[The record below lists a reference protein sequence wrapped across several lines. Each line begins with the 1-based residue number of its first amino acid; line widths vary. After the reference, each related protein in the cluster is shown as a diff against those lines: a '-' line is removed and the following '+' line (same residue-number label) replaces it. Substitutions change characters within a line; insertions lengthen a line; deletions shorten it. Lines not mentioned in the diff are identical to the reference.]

1 MQKLNSGAL
10 NRILLFVYILSLST
24 NVIAQNKKN
33 LKETYNL
40 PPQGNYVYGRVIEKL
55 SNEPMVGVTIRLDGH
70 STGVIT
76 DINGCYVLT
85 LPEKGGLVIYSYI
98 GFETRKIKVTSR
110 QKVDVQ
116 MVEATESIQEVIVT
130 GYNSIQK
137 ESFTGNTTKIE
148 KEDLLKVNP
157 NNLIS
162 AIQTFDPSFRIQ
174 ENLAT
179 GSDPNSLPQ
188 FVLRGQTGIGETT
201 LGQTSTSSISRE
213 VLSGNSNLPIFI
225 LDGFEVDV
233 EKIYDLDM
241 NSIHS
246 INILKDAAATAM
258 YGSRAANG
266 VVLITTKQGKQGKL
280 QVSYDGYVGF
290 QNVYKMPDLLN
301 AKEYMAVMDQLNF
314 NTGNQPYTWT
324 NYMSQE
330 QYNRYMSGEDEGTN
344 WLDAIRNKNAIT
356 TSHSLNLAGGTER
369 SKFSTGVSYTK
380 QEGTLG
386 KPVASDYQRF
396 TVRMNSEHIL
406 WKEGDLDI
414 STFGENLY
422 YNHNESSGISEGNQ
436 YGNDISWMLRANPLV
451 PIYNENG
458 DYYMYDDLN
467 KAGWFNYNSYTS
479 NPIAAMVNSSRGNN
493 KSKNYGLTMVG
504 YLKVQPIKGLVY
516 KGQVSYKQNSS
527 SYRGYS
533 PAYKLTS
540 TDQKLTNEVTQNM
553 TTGWDWQIENTLS
566 YTFNIEKHNFDVLVG
581 QSFKKSGFG
590 MGEYLEATANDLL
603 FSDWDRA
610 YISNSMASQPT
621 SAKGYPTGDNAL
633 ASFFGR
639 INYNFNEKYMASVI
653 LRTDGSSNFA
663 RGKRW
668 GTFPSVSA
676 GWVVSNE
683 DFMENTHDWMDFLKI
698 RASWGQ
704 NGNCNIDNFQYFSTV
719 AFDHLGQYSFG
730 NNKGTATQ
738 GGYASIMPNE
748 DVTWETSEQLDLGLD
763 ARFLSGRLSLNFD
776 WYNKKTKDLL
786 IVAPILDS
794 YGTNAPYI
802 NGGTVENKGVEIGL
816 GWNDQKGDWTYGV
829 NLNLAHNK
837 NEVTQINNKDGY
849 ILGPD
854 KVLAENTRPVSR
866 MEVGHPIGYFWAYKT
881 EGVMQNAADVQAY
894 LDKNCKGNAANS
906 LQGSSIQP
914 GDLKFVDV
922 NGDGVINEDDKTE
935 VGNPHPDITMGLS
948 FNVGYK
954 GFDLAVTTY
963 GAFGQQN
970 MRSYRKFTDGNVENY
985 TSEVFEYWHGEGTS
999 NRYPRLVPGN
1009 TGVNFQQISDI
1020 FVEDA
1025 SYFRIQNVT
1034 LGYDFKNLW
1043 KNCPLPQLRLYVSAQ
1058 NLFTF
1063 TGYKG
1068 MDPEIGTND
1077 SYREDNPWARGID
1090 LGSYPSPRT
1099 YMVGVNI
1106 KF

>member
-1 MQKLNSGAL
+1 MNSTIKKTTLFLGACMAFQLGGIPQMLAAPSTSMEVMQQTKRITGTVKDATGMEVIGA
-10 NRILLFVYILSLST
+10 
-24 NVIAQNKKN
+24 NVIVKGTTN
-33 LKETYNL
+33 
-40 PPQGNYVYGRVIEKL
+40 
-55 SNEPMVGVTIRLDGH
+55 
-70 STGVIT
+70 GVIT
-76 DINGCYVLT
+76 DLDGKFSLEAAPGSII
-85 LPEKGGLVIYSYI
+85 EISYI
-98 GFETRKIKVTSR
+98 GYMTQEIPVTAQTSDLQITLKEDSQSLDEVVVVGYGV
-110 QKVDVQ
+110 QKKKL
-116 MVEATESIQEVIVT
+116 VT
-130 GYNSIQK
+130 GATLQVKGENIQK
-137 ESFTGNTTKIE
+137 LNTTNP
-148 KEDLLKVNP
+148 LGALQSQSPGVNIVANSGQP
-157 NNLIS
+157 GKS
-162 AIQTFDPSFRIQ
+162 FDINIRGAGT
-174 ENLAT
+174 N
-179 GSDPNSLPQ
+179 GSTTPLYIIDGVEGDINSLSPAD
-188 FVLRGQTGIGETT
+188 IE
-201 LGQTSTSSISRE
+201 S
-213 VLSGNSNLPIFI
+213 
-225 LDGFEVDV
+225 LDV
-233 EKIYDLDM
+233 
-241 NSIHS
+241 
-246 INILKDAAATAM
+246 LKDAASAAI

-414 STFGENLY
+414 ITFGENLY

-683 DFMENTHDWMDFLKI
+683 DFMESTHDWMDFLKI

-849 ILGPD
+849 ILQGTGREHTSCIPYGSRTPD
-854 KVLAENTRPVSR
+854 RL
-866 MEVGHPIGYFWAYKT
+866 F
-881 EGVMQNAADVQAY
+881 
-894 LDKNCKGNAANS
+894 L
-906 LQGSSIQP
+906 
-914 GDLKFVDV
+914 
-922 NGDGVINEDDKTE
+922 
-935 VGNPHPDITMGLS
+935 GL
-948 FNVGYK
+948 
-954 GFDLAVTTY
+954 
-963 GAFGQQN
+963 
-970 MRSYRKFTDGNVENY
+970 
-985 TSEVFEYWHGEGTS
+985 
-999 NRYPRLVPGN
+999 
-1009 TGVNFQQISDI
+1009 
-1020 FVEDA
+1020 
-1025 SYFRIQNVT
+1025 
-1034 LGYDFKNLW
+1034 
-1043 KNCPLPQLRLYVSAQ
+1043 
-1058 NLFTF
+1058 
-1063 TGYKG
+1063 
-1068 MDPEIGTND
+1068 
-1077 SYREDNPWARGID
+1077 
-1090 LGSYPSPRT
+1090 
-1099 YMVGVNI
+1099 
-1106 KF
+1106 

>member
-1 MQKLNSGAL
+1 MNSTIKKTTLFLGACMAFQLGGIPQMLAAPSTSMEVMQQTKRITGTVKDATGMEVIGA
-10 NRILLFVYILSLST
+10 
-24 NVIAQNKKN
+24 NVIVKGTTN
-33 LKETYNL
+33 
-40 PPQGNYVYGRVIEKL
+40 
-55 SNEPMVGVTIRLDGH
+55 
-70 STGVIT
+70 GVIT
-76 DINGCYVLT
+76 DLDGKFSLEAAPGSII
-85 LPEKGGLVIYSYI
+85 EISYI
-98 GFETRKIKVTSR
+98 GYMTQEIPVTAQTSDLQITLKEDSQSLDEVVVVGYGV
-110 QKVDVQ
+110 QKKKL
-116 MVEATESIQEVIVT
+116 VT
-130 GYNSIQK
+130 GATLQVKGENIQK
-137 ESFTGNTTKIE
+137 LNTTNP
-148 KEDLLKVNP
+148 LGALQSQSPGVNIVANSGQP
-157 NNLIS
+157 GKS
-162 AIQTFDPSFRIQ
+162 FDINIRGAGT
-174 ENLAT
+174 N
-179 GSDPNSLPQ
+179 GSTTPLYIIDGVEGDINSLSPAD
-188 FVLRGQTGIGETT
+188 IE
-201 LGQTSTSSISRE
+201 S
-213 VLSGNSNLPIFI
+213 
-225 LDGFEVDV
+225 LDV
-233 EKIYDLDM
+233 
-241 NSIHS
+241 
-246 INILKDAAATAM
+246 LKDAASAAI

-414 STFGENLY
+414 ITFGENLY

-504 YLKVQPIKGLVY
+504 YLKVQPIKGLIY

-553 TTGWDWQIENTLS
+553 TTGWDWHTLS

-802 NGGTVENKGVEIGL
+802 NGGTVENKGIEIGL

-881 EGVMQNAADVQAY
+881 EGVMQNADDVQAY

-922 NGDGVINEDDKTE
+922 NGDGVINEDDKTAARTDRWIE
-935 VGNPHPDITMGLS
+935 AVKRELS
-948 FNVGYK
+948 
-954 GFDLAVTTY
+954 
-963 GAFGQQN
+963 
-970 MRSYRKFTDGNVENY
+970 
-985 TSEVFEYWHGEGTS
+985 
-999 NRYPRLVPGN
+999 
-1009 TGVNFQQISDI
+1009 
-1020 FVEDA
+1020 
-1025 SYFRIQNVT
+1025 
-1034 LGYDFKNLW
+1034 
-1043 KNCPLPQLRLYVSAQ
+1043 
-1058 NLFTF
+1058 
-1063 TGYKG
+1063 
-1068 MDPEIGTND
+1068 
-1077 SYREDNPWARGID
+1077 
-1090 LGSYPSPRT
+1090 
-1099 YMVGVNI
+1099 
-1106 KF
+1106 

>member
-10 NRILLFVYILSLST
+10 DRILLFVYILSLST
-24 NVIAQNKKN
+24 NAIAQNKN
-33 LKETYNL
+33 NSKETYLL
-40 PPQGNYVYGRVIEKL
+40 PPHGNYVYGRVIEKL
-55 SNEPMVGVTIRLDGH
+55 SKEPMVGVTIRLDGH

>member
-1 MQKLNSGAL
+1 MNSTIKKTTLFLGACMAFQLGGIPQMLAAPSTSMEVMQQTKRITGTVKDATGMEVIGA
-10 NRILLFVYILSLST
+10 
-24 NVIAQNKKN
+24 NVIVKGTTN
-33 LKETYNL
+33 
-40 PPQGNYVYGRVIEKL
+40 
-55 SNEPMVGVTIRLDGH
+55 
-70 STGVIT
+70 GVIT
-76 DINGCYVLT
+76 DLDGKFSLEAAPGSII
-85 LPEKGGLVIYSYI
+85 EISYI
-98 GFETRKIKVTSR
+98 GYMTQEIPVTAQTSDLQITLKEDSQSLDEVVVVGYGV
-110 QKVDVQ
+110 QKKKL
-116 MVEATESIQEVIVT
+116 VT
-130 GYNSIQK
+130 GATLQVKGENIQK
-137 ESFTGNTTKIE
+137 LNTTNP
-148 KEDLLKVNP
+148 LGALQSQSPGVNIVANSGQP
-157 NNLIS
+157 GKS
-162 AIQTFDPSFRIQ
+162 FDINIRGAGT
-174 ENLAT
+174 N
-179 GSDPNSLPQ
+179 GSTTPLYIIDGVEGDINSLSPAD
-188 FVLRGQTGIGETT
+188 IE
-201 LGQTSTSSISRE
+201 S
-213 VLSGNSNLPIFI
+213 
-225 LDGFEVDV
+225 LDV
-233 EKIYDLDM
+233 
-241 NSIHS
+241 
-246 INILKDAAATAM
+246 LKDAASAAI

-414 STFGENLY
+414 ITFGENLY

-663 RGKRW
+663 RDKRW

-802 NGGTVENKGVEIGL
+802 NGGTVEIK
-816 GWNDQKGDWTYGV
+816 
-829 NLNLAHNK
+829 
-837 NEVTQINNKDGY
+837 
-849 ILGPD
+849 
-854 KVLAENTRPVSR
+854 VSR
-866 MEVGHPIGYFWAYKT
+866 
-881 EGVMQNAADVQAY
+881 
-894 LDKNCKGNAANS
+894 
-906 LQGSSIQP
+906 
-914 GDLKFVDV
+914 
-922 NGDGVINEDDKTE
+922 
-935 VGNPHPDITMGLS
+935 
-948 FNVGYK
+948 
-954 GFDLAVTTY
+954 
-963 GAFGQQN
+963 
-970 MRSYRKFTDGNVENY
+970 
-985 TSEVFEYWHGEGTS
+985 
-999 NRYPRLVPGN
+999 
-1009 TGVNFQQISDI
+1009 
-1020 FVEDA
+1020 
-1025 SYFRIQNVT
+1025 
-1034 LGYDFKNLW
+1034 
-1043 KNCPLPQLRLYVSAQ
+1043 SA
-1058 NLFTF
+1058 
-1063 TGYKG
+1063 
-1068 MDPEIGTND
+1068 
-1077 SYREDNPWARGID
+1077 
-1090 LGSYPSPRT
+1090 
-1099 YMVGVNI
+1099 
-1106 KF
+1106 

>member
-1 MQKLNSGAL
+1 MNSTIKKTTLFLGACMAFQLGGIPQMLAAPSTSMEVMQQTKRITGTVKDATGMEVIGA
-10 NRILLFVYILSLST
+10 
-24 NVIAQNKKN
+24 NVIVKGTTN
-33 LKETYNL
+33 
-40 PPQGNYVYGRVIEKL
+40 
-55 SNEPMVGVTIRLDGH
+55 
-70 STGVIT
+70 GVIT
-76 DINGCYVLT
+76 DLDGKFSLEAAPGSII
-85 LPEKGGLVIYSYI
+85 EISYI
-98 GFETRKIKVTSR
+98 GYMTQEIPVTAQTSDLQITLKEDSQSLDEVVVVGYGV
-110 QKVDVQ
+110 QKKKL
-116 MVEATESIQEVIVT
+116 VT
-130 GYNSIQK
+130 GATLQVKGENIQK
-137 ESFTGNTTKIE
+137 LNTTNP
-148 KEDLLKVNP
+148 LGALQSQSPGVNIVANSGQP
-157 NNLIS
+157 GKS
-162 AIQTFDPSFRIQ
+162 FDINIRGAGT
-174 ENLAT
+174 N
-179 GSDPNSLPQ
+179 GSTTPLYIIDGVEGDINSLSPAD
-188 FVLRGQTGIGETT
+188 IE
-201 LGQTSTSSISRE
+201 S
-213 VLSGNSNLPIFI
+213 
-225 LDGFEVDV
+225 LDV
-233 EKIYDLDM
+233 
-241 NSIHS
+241 
-246 INILKDAAATAM
+246 LKDAASAAI

-414 STFGENLY
+414 ITFGENLY

-683 DFMENTHDWMDFLKI
+683 DFMESTHDWMDFLKI

-802 NGGTVENKGVEIGL
+802 NGGTVEIK
-816 GWNDQKGDWTYGV
+816 
-829 NLNLAHNK
+829 
-837 NEVTQINNKDGY
+837 
-849 ILGPD
+849 
-854 KVLAENTRPVSR
+854 VSR
-866 MEVGHPIGYFWAYKT
+866 
-881 EGVMQNAADVQAY
+881 
-894 LDKNCKGNAANS
+894 
-906 LQGSSIQP
+906 
-914 GDLKFVDV
+914 
-922 NGDGVINEDDKTE
+922 
-935 VGNPHPDITMGLS
+935 
-948 FNVGYK
+948 
-954 GFDLAVTTY
+954 
-963 GAFGQQN
+963 
-970 MRSYRKFTDGNVENY
+970 
-985 TSEVFEYWHGEGTS
+985 
-999 NRYPRLVPGN
+999 
-1009 TGVNFQQISDI
+1009 
-1020 FVEDA
+1020 
-1025 SYFRIQNVT
+1025 
-1034 LGYDFKNLW
+1034 
-1043 KNCPLPQLRLYVSAQ
+1043 SA
-1058 NLFTF
+1058 
-1063 TGYKG
+1063 
-1068 MDPEIGTND
+1068 
-1077 SYREDNPWARGID
+1077 
-1090 LGSYPSPRT
+1090 
-1099 YMVGVNI
+1099 
-1106 KF
+1106 

>member
-1 MQKLNSGAL
+1 MNSTIKKTTLFLGACMAFQLGGIPQMLAAPSTSMEVMQQTKRITGTVKDATGMEVIGA
-10 NRILLFVYILSLST
+10 
-24 NVIAQNKKN
+24 NVIVKGTTN
-33 LKETYNL
+33 
-40 PPQGNYVYGRVIEKL
+40 
-55 SNEPMVGVTIRLDGH
+55 
-70 STGVIT
+70 GVIT
-76 DINGCYVLT
+76 DLDGKFSLEAAPGSII
-85 LPEKGGLVIYSYI
+85 EISYI
-98 GFETRKIKVTSR
+98 GYMTQEIPVTAQTSDLQITLKEDSQSLDEVVVVGYGV
-110 QKVDVQ
+110 QKKKL
-116 MVEATESIQEVIVT
+116 VT
-130 GYNSIQK
+130 GATLQVKGENIQK
-137 ESFTGNTTKIE
+137 LNTTNP
-148 KEDLLKVNP
+148 LGALQSQSPGVNIVANSGQP
-157 NNLIS
+157 GKS
-162 AIQTFDPSFRIQ
+162 FDINIRGAGT
-174 ENLAT
+174 N
-179 GSDPNSLPQ
+179 GSTTPLYIIDGVEGDINSLSPAD
-188 FVLRGQTGIGETT
+188 IE
-201 LGQTSTSSISRE
+201 S
-213 VLSGNSNLPIFI
+213 
-225 LDGFEVDV
+225 LDV
-233 EKIYDLDM
+233 
-241 NSIHS
+241 
-246 INILKDAAATAM
+246 LKDAASAAI

-414 STFGENLY
+414 ITFGENLY

-553 TTGWDWQIENTLS
+553 MTGWDWQIENTLS

-794 YGTNAPYI
+794 YGCLLYTS
-802 NGGTVENKGVEIGL
+802 
-816 GWNDQKGDWTYGV
+816 D
-829 NLNLAHNK
+829 
-837 NEVTQINNKDGY
+837 
-849 ILGPD
+849 
-854 KVLAENTRPVSR
+854 
-866 MEVGHPIGYFWAYKT
+866 
-881 EGVMQNAADVQAY
+881 AAD
-894 LDKNCKGNAANS
+894 
-906 LQGSSIQP
+906 
-914 GDLKFVDV
+914 
-922 NGDGVINEDDKTE
+922 E
-935 VGNPHPDITMGLS
+935 
-948 FNVGYK
+948 
-954 GFDLAVTTY
+954 
-963 GAFGQQN
+963 
-970 MRSYRKFTDGNVENY
+970 
-985 TSEVFEYWHGEGTS
+985 
-999 NRYPRLVPGN
+999 
-1009 TGVNFQQISDI
+1009 
-1020 FVEDA
+1020 
-1025 SYFRIQNVT
+1025 
-1034 LGYDFKNLW
+1034 
-1043 KNCPLPQLRLYVSAQ
+1043 
-1058 NLFTF
+1058 
-1063 TGYKG
+1063 
-1068 MDPEIGTND
+1068 
-1077 SYREDNPWARGID
+1077 
-1090 LGSYPSPRT
+1090 
-1099 YMVGVNI
+1099 
-1106 KF
+1106 

>member
-1 MQKLNSGAL
+1 MNSTIKKTTLFLGACMAFQLGGIPQMLAAPSTSMEVMQQTKRITGTVKDATGMEVIGA
-10 NRILLFVYILSLST
+10 
-24 NVIAQNKKN
+24 NVIVKGTTN
-33 LKETYNL
+33 
-40 PPQGNYVYGRVIEKL
+40 
-55 SNEPMVGVTIRLDGH
+55 
-70 STGVIT
+70 GVIT
-76 DINGCYVLT
+76 DLDGKFSLEAAPGSII
-85 LPEKGGLVIYSYI
+85 EISYI
-98 GFETRKIKVTSR
+98 GYMTQEIPVTAQTSDLQITLKEDSQSLDEVVVVGYGV
-110 QKVDVQ
+110 QKKKL
-116 MVEATESIQEVIVT
+116 VT
-130 GYNSIQK
+130 GATLQVKGENIQK
-137 ESFTGNTTKIE
+137 LNTTNP
-148 KEDLLKVNP
+148 LGALQSQSPGVNIVANSGQP
-157 NNLIS
+157 GKS
-162 AIQTFDPSFRIQ
+162 FDINIRGAGT
-174 ENLAT
+174 N
-179 GSDPNSLPQ
+179 GSTTPLYIIDGVEGDINSLSPAD
-188 FVLRGQTGIGETT
+188 IE
-201 LGQTSTSSISRE
+201 S
-213 VLSGNSNLPIFI
+213 
-225 LDGFEVDV
+225 LDV
-233 EKIYDLDM
+233 
-241 NSIHS
+241 
-246 INILKDAAATAM
+246 LKDAASAAI

-414 STFGENLY
+414 ITFGENLY

-922 NGDGVINEDDKTE
+922 NGDGVINEDD
-935 VGNPHPDITMGLS
+935 
-948 FNVGYK
+948 
-954 GFDLAVTTY
+954 
-963 GAFGQQN
+963 
-970 MRSYRKFTDGNVENY
+970 
-985 TSEVFEYWHGEGTS
+985 
-999 NRYPRLVPGN
+999 
-1009 TGVNFQQISDI
+1009 
-1020 FVEDA
+1020 
-1025 SYFRIQNVT
+1025 
-1034 LGYDFKNLW
+1034 
-1043 KNCPLPQLRLYVSAQ
+1043 
-1058 NLFTF
+1058 
-1063 TGYKG
+1063 
-1068 MDPEIGTND
+1068 
-1077 SYREDNPWARGID
+1077 
-1090 LGSYPSPRT
+1090 
-1099 YMVGVNI
+1099 
-1106 KF
+1106 